1 MKYKA
6 YPIQIWFLD
15 DDFAKS
21 AQMLNNK
28 HLNKTIDGCY
38 KALVSAYF
46 YAYGI
51 RSKKFYKHYFS
62 KELKQESLDRF
73 FPCWPLKQLP
83 SYAAYNTRTSKWCR
97 KCKEHMDYVTA
108 YMEALCSEYEYR
120 TGKVHSLA
128 KFLEW
133 MLVDA
138 PKIKVPIGNLKN
150 IVLEWK
156 VLAPKNRRKCILE
169 GYRLQYKH
177 VLQNDGIKVSDF
189 TKRDIPEWLL
199 EKDSKWLE

>member
-1 MKYKA
+1 
-6 YPIQIWFLD
+6 
-15 DDFAKS
+15 
-21 AQMLNNK
+21 MLSNK

-51 RSKKFYKHYFS
+51 RSKKFCKHYFS
-62 KELKQESLDRF
+62 KELKQETLDRF

-120 TGKVHSLA
+120 TGKVHGLA

-138 PKIKVPIGNLKN
+138 PKIKVPIGNLKK

-156 VLAPKNRRKCILE
+156 VLNPKYRRKVILE

>member
-15 DDFAKS
+15 DDLAKS
-21 AQMLNNK
+21 AQMLSNK

-38 KALVSAYF
+38 KALVSVYF

-62 KELKQESLDRF
+62 KDLKRESLDSL

-120 TGKVHSLA
+120 TGKVHGLA

-138 PKIKVPIGNLKN
+138 PKIKVPIGNLKK

-199 EKDSKWLE
+199 EKDNKWLQ

>member
-1 MKYKA
+1 
-6 YPIQIWFLD
+6 
-15 DDFAKS
+15 
-21 AQMLNNK
+21 
-28 HLNKTIDGCY
+28 
-38 KALVSAYF
+38 
-46 YAYGI
+46 
-51 RSKKFYKHYFS
+51 
-62 KELKQESLDRF
+62 
-73 FPCWPLKQLP
+73 
-83 SYAAYNTRTSKWCR
+83 
-97 KCKEHMDYVTA
+97 MDYVTA

-120 TGKVHSLA
+120 TGKVHGLA

-138 PKIKVPIGNLKN
+138 PKIKVPIGNLKK

-177 VLQNDGIKVSDF
+177 VLQNDGIKLSDF

-199 EKDSKWLE
+199 EKDNKWLK

>member
-1 MKYKA
+1 
-6 YPIQIWFLD
+6 
-15 DDFAKS
+15 
-21 AQMLNNK
+21 MLNNK

-51 RSKKFYKHYFS
+51 RSKKFCKHYFS
-62 KELKQESLDRF
+62 KELKQGSLDKF

-83 SYAAYNTRTSKWCR
+83 SYAAYSTRTSKWCR

-108 YMEALCSEYEYR
+108 YMAALCAEYEYR
-120 TGKVHSLA
+120 TGKVHSLS

-138 PKIKVPIGNLKN
+138 PKVKVPVGNIKK
-150 IVLEWK
+150 ITLEWK
-156 VLAPKNRRKCILE
+156 VLNPKWRRKAILE

-177 VLQNDGIKVSDF
+177 MLQNDGIKVSDF

-199 EKDSKWLE
+199 EKDNKWLQ